1 MVGVI
6 LAKGEHKS
14 MLSGPFGC
22 GWDVGWPELYEL
34 EAYDFILF
42 IFLNT

>member
-22 GWDVGWPELYEL
+22 GWDVGLSQYES